1 MTELTSNQAEFAR
14 QMILTNGNATQAAI
28 NAGYSITSAS
38 QRAWELRQNPRVQA
52 AITKAQRTELV
63 GLASIALS
71 QAKAMLLSDAT
82 PPGAR
87 VELIKTVMDRAGL
100 AAVRGDDPADASTK
114 NLRELSM
121 AELQAIAVSF
131 RDARTSNVDR
141 PALASA
147 APISEAE
154 LDRAPIQEGFD
165 RPRELSGE
173 EEANQELPLPA
184 GERRS

>member
-1 MTELTSNQAEFAR
+1 MLKWTPTKDRPLSELTPNQAEFAR
-14 QMILTNGNATQAAI
+14 QILLTNGNATQAAI

-38 QRAWELRQNPRVQA
+38 QRAYELRQNPRVQA
-52 AITKAQRTELV
+52 AINKAQRSELV

-100 AAVRGDDPADASTK
+100 AAVRGDDPADPSTK
-114 NLRELSM
+114 DLRELSL

-131 RDARTSNVDR
+131 RDGHVGTADR

-147 APISEAE
+147 APISDAQLDEGPVQEA
-154 LDRAPIQEGFD
+154 LD
-165 RPRELSGE
+165 RPRELGRE
-173 EEANQELPLPA
+173 QEAD
-184 GERRS
+184 

>member
-1 MTELTSNQAEFAR
+1 MSELTPLQSEFAR
-14 QMILTNGNATQAAI
+14 QMVLTNGNATQAAI
-28 NAGYSITSAS
+28 NAGYSVTSAS

-100 AAVRGDDPADASTK
+100 AAVRGDDPADPLSK
-114 NLRELSM
+114 DLRELTM
-121 AELQAIAVSF
+121 AELQAIAVTF
-131 RDARTSNVDR
+131 RDARAAEGNR
-141 PALASA
+141 PALAA
-147 APISEAE
+147 AMPVSDTD
-154 LDRAPIQEGFD
+154 LDRTSVQETLD
-165 RPRELSGE
+165 CPRELSGE
-173 EEANQELPLPA
+173 QEAEQEPPLPA
-184 GERRS
+184 GE